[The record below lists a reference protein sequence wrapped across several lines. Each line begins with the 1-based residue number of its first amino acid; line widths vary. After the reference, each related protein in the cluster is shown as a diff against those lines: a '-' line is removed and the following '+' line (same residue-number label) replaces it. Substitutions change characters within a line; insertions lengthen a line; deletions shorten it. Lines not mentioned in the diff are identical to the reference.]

1 MSTRTATTVVA
12 CAALL
17 AACGSGAEPQ
27 GRQEPGAD
35 IAKVAELK
43 ASFGPG
49 FDFRDT
55 APTGIDPKLL
65 QPQPIPPGMT
75 FQPPDCA
82 QYAKGPLPES
92 GLKGNMAALT
102 AEGQGNRFITI
113 AVETSEP
120 VALNEPGD
128 NCKKVEFGGPQ
139 LRGLVEVVE
148 APPIEGVR
156 TSATHRVVQTVVA
169 GAPRTGELYNYIAGF
184 GPYLVIVTANALVV
198 PGQPVAPVDTQ
209 RARDLLT
216 AAVAAVKG

>member
-17 AACGSGAEPQ
+17 AACGSGADAREQ
-27 GRQEPGAD
+27 DAGAD
-35 IAKVAELK
+35 IAKVSELK
-43 ASFGPG
+43 SSFGPG
-49 FDFRDT
+49 FSYRDT

-65 QPQPIPPGMT
+65 QPQPIPPGLT

-148 APPIEGVR
+148 APPIEGVG
-156 TSATHRVVQTVVA
+156 TSGTHRVLQTMVA
-169 GAPRTGELYNYIAGF
+169 GAPRTGELYNYIASF
-184 GPYLVIVTANALVV
+184 GPYLVIVTANSLVV
-198 PGQPVAPVDTQ
+198 PGQQVAPVDTQ